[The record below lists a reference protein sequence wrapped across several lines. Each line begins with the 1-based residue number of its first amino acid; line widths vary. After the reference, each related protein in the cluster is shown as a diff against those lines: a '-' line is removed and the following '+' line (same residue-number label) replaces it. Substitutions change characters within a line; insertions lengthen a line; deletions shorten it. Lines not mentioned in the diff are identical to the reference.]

1 MATTLPSPEESTY
14 REYLLKFD
22 NFGNSKILIDEQAIA
37 CLLTRLILLEP
48 GTNPL
53 FPEMGVGI
61 VSKYRYLGA
70 DQESNLKKDI
80 QNQINNYLPEANCT
94 EVNLV
99 YNDDKSVDL
108 EITVNGEIFVYQ
120 SNTISPITL
129 KDIAE
134 G

>member
-1 MATTLPSPEESTY
+1 MTTLPSPNDSTY
-14 REYLLKFD
+14 REYLLRFD
-22 NFGNSKILIDEQAIA
+22 NFGNPKIYVDQQAIA

-80 QNQINNYLPEANCT
+80 QTQINKYLPQANCT
-94 EVNLV
+94 EVVLI

-120 SNTISPITL
+120 SKTMSPITL
-129 KDIAE
+129 EDMKV
-134 G
+134 

>member
-1 MATTLPSPEESTY
+1 MATTLPSTTESTY

-22 NFGNSKILIDEQAIA
+22 NFGNSKILTDQQAIA

-80 QNQINNYLPEANCT
+80 ENQINTYLPEANCT
-94 EVNLV
+94 EVTLI

-120 SNTISPITL
+120 SKTLSPITL

>member
-1 MATTLPSPEESTY
+1 MTTLPSPDSSMY

-22 NFGNSKILIDEQAIA
+22 NFGNAKILTDQPAIA

-61 VSKYRYLGA
+61 VSKYRYLGE
-70 DQESNLKKDI
+70 DQEPNLKRDI
-80 QNQINNYLPEANCT
+80 QTQINRYLPEANCT
-94 EVNLV
+94 DVVLI

-108 EITVNGEIFVYQ
+108 EITVNGEVFLYQ
-120 SNTISPITL
+120 SKTLSPITL
-129 KDIAE
+129 EDIKN

>member
-1 MATTLPSPEESTY
+1 MVTLPSASDSTY

-22 NFGNSKILIDEQAIA
+22 NFGNSKILFDQQAIA

-61 VSKYRYLGA
+61 VSKYRYLGD
-70 DQESNLKKDI
+70 DQEANLKKDI
-80 QNQINNYLPEANCT
+80 QNQINTYLPEANCT
-94 EVNLV
+94 DVTLI

-108 EITVNGEIFVYQ
+108 EITVNGEVFVYQ
-120 SNTISPITL
+120 SKTISPITL
-129 KDIAE
+129 ADIKN